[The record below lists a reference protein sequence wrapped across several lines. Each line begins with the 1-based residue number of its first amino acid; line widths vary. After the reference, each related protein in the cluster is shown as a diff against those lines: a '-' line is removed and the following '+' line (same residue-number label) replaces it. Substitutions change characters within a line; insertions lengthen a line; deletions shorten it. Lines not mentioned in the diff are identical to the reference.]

1 MFGAFV
7 VSGFCLHSLIYLST
21 FLDGCLK
28 TQKRSTCLFLSWGQ
42 LRYPPPTYAGSV
54 EGVPMLDL
62 NDMVLISEGFLEV
75 ESHQLDDGGL
85 EVTLKDCEDHP
96 FLRWGIFLC

>member
-42 LRYPPPTYAGSV
+42 LRYPPPTSAGSV